1 MQIIERHKREWRIQH
16 SVHDRVEDGA
26 YIVEK
31 SNLTPKGQM
40 NYHHWTESWKPVEK
54 EVDIDGVKTT
64 LHLLEHKIVYEDNQ
78 TTEGEVEYQDIDVKS
93 IINTALTY
101 ARFNAERAYNK
112 KGENNAYS
120 FINAIRGME
129 NWKLEKWLSL
139 ANRVIG

>member
-1 MQIIERHKREWRIQH
+1 MRITKDHSREWNIPH
-16 SVHDRVEDGA
+16 TVLDRVEDGA

-31 SNLTPKGQM
+31 STLHRKGDWE
-40 NYHHWTESWKPVEK
+40 YHHWTESWKSVEK

-78 TTEGEVEYQDIDVKS
+78 TMDEEVEYQDIDVKS

-101 ARFNAERAYNK
+101 ARFNAERAYDK
-112 KGENNAYS
+112 KGEKNAYT
-120 FINAIRGME
+120 FIDGIRCME
-129 NWKLEKWLSL
+129 DWKVEKWLSL